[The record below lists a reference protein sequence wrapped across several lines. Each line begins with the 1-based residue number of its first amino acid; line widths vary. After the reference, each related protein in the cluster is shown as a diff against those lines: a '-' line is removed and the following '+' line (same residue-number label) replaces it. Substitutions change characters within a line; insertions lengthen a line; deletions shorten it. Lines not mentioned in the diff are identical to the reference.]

1 MTPKQRLAHF
11 MLHPYTISVLNLMI
25 LVLTYSSLKLTWF
38 ELDPSDHFHEA
49 VELWEGFGTI
59 LLGFGVILEE
69 RGTLREI
76 FGFHS
81 DHHNKIEA
89 LCHDYGVFFVILGV
103 LIETFAWLIKI
114 PNVVLDTYEVEYAL
128 LNFAAI
134 MAVIAAILQFRFFY
148 RMVFKTKNAKI

>member
-1 MTPKQRLAHF
+1 
-11 MLHPYTISVLNLMI
+11 MI
-25 LVLTYSSLKLTWF
+25 LILTYSSLKLTWF

-69 RGTLREI
+69 RTTLREI
-76 FGFHS
+76 LGIKV
-81 DHHNKIEA
+81 DHHSRVEE

-114 PNVVLDTYEVEYAL
+114 PNVVLDTYEVEFSL
-128 LNFAAI
+128 LNLAAI
-134 MAVIAAILQFRFFY
+134 GAVIAAILQFRFFY
-148 RMVFKTKNAKI
+148 RLHFRIFKK

>member
-1 MTPKQRLAHF
+1 MTPKQRLAHLL
-11 MLHPYTISVLNLMI
+11 LHPFALSALNFMI
-25 LVLTYSSLKLTWF
+25 IILTYSSLKLTWF
-38 ELDPSDHFHEA
+38 QLDPSDHFHEA

-76 FGFHS
+76 FGIHV
-81 DHHNKIEA
+81 DHHSHTEG
-89 LCHDYGVFFVILGV
+89 LGHDYGVFFVILGV

-114 PNVVLDTYEVEYAL
+114 PNVVLDTYEVEYTL

-134 MAVIAAILQFRFFY
+134 AAVIAAILQFRFFY
-148 RMVFKTKNAKI
+148 RMHLKIKK